1 MFRCCF
7 RRLASPTTTDAVAK
21 LPAGKPVNKSWFR
34 HNLIIRRKG
43 SYRSRWGTGKE
54 GPYAGVPFS
63 DQVKLHCVDNTN
75 CKHVRLIS
83 KATSERFAHCRV
95 FPAVAHRVS
104 VQRFKKGGGGGGDG
118 GGGGRDVVRQNI
130 KPGNVY
136 WVCLF
141 TRRQTHTRMSGLQ
154 TNFDRNTC
162 ILMNDQR
169 VPLGSRVMYCAGRH
183 VNHKFHLKAMVLSN
197 FLI

>member
-1 MFRCCF
+1 MLRWLCI
-7 RRLASPTTTDAVAK
+7 RLAPATTTDAAAK
-21 LPAGKPVNKSWFR
+21 LPAGKPVNKTWFR

-54 GPYAGVPFS
+54 GPNSGVPFS

-75 CKHVRLIS
+75 CKHVRLIA
-83 KATSERFAHCRV
+83 KATAERFAHCRV

-104 VQRFKKGGGGGGDG
+104 VQRFKKGAPGGS
-118 GGGGRDVVRQNI
+118 DVTRHNV
-130 KPGNVY
+130 KPGNIY

-169 VPLGSRVMYCAGRH
+169 VPVGSRVMYCAGRH
-183 VNHKFHLKAMVLSN
+183 VNHKYHLKAVVLAN
-197 FLI
+197 FFV

>member
-1 MFRCCF
+1 ML
-7 RRLASPTTTDAVAK
+7 RLACIRRAVSTPDAAAK
-21 LPAGKPVNKSWFR
+21 LPAGNPVTKSWFR

-43 SYRSRWGTGKE
+43 GYRNRWGTGAE
-54 GPYAGVPFS
+54 GYNTGVPLS

-83 KATSERFAHCRV
+83 RATAERFAHCRV

-104 VQRFKKGGGGGGDG
+104 VQRFKNRGAGEVS
-118 GGGGRDVVRQNI
+118 RHRV
-130 KPGNVY
+130 KPGNIY

-141 TRRQTHTRMSGLQ
+141 TRRQTNTRMSGLQ

-169 VPLGSRVMYCAGRH
+169 VPLGTRVMYCAGRH
-183 VNHKFHLKAMVLSN
+183 VNHKYHLKAVVLAN
-197 FLI
+197 FFV

>member
-1 MFRCCF
+1 MFRVLGF
-7 RRLASPTTTDAVAK
+7 RLAPSTTDAAAK
-21 LPAGKPVNKSWFR
+21 LPAGNPVFKSWFR
-34 HNLIIRRKG
+34 QNLIIRRKG
-43 SYRSRWGTGKE
+43 SYRSRWGTGAE
-54 GPYAGVPFS
+54 GYGTGVPFS

-83 KATSERFAHCRV
+83 RATAERFAHCRV

-104 VQRFKKGGGGGGDG
+104 VQRFKQRGEVS
-118 GGGGRDVVRQNI
+118 RHRV
-130 KPGNVY
+130 KPGSIY

-141 TRRQTHTRMSGLQ
+141 TRRQTNTRMSGLQ

-162 ILMNDQR
+162 IIMNDSR

-183 VNHKFHLKAMVLSN
+183 VNHKYHLKAVVLAN
-197 FLI
+197 FFV